1 MTQAPARYDRY
12 LTDFEA
18 FERETS
24 SQPEW
29 LRDLRLHSMAHFR
42 SVGLPTA
49 RKGNEPWKY
58 TNLAPIAD
66 KEFALGLQPSR
77 ALTSQEIAA
86 VAPWCTVWKELV
98 FVNGRYSAELS
109 SGDFDGVTALSLEQA
124 LTTHGGVIQKH
135 LGQLAPYHYDGFTA
149 LNTAFLRDGAFV
161 LVPDEA
167 EIPVHL
173 HVLFVTTQAD
183 APVASHPRTLIVAG
197 RQSKLTMVESYVSV
211 DGGSYFNNAVTEIVL
226 EEGAQLEH
234 HRVLL
239 DRDAYHVGLTRVRQG
254 RDSRFSSMA
263 FSTGPALA
271 RHDLNVLLDDT
282 GAECYLRGLYVT
294 AGDQHIDNYLSIDH
308 AQPHC
313 TSRLYYKGILD
324 DRSRAVF
331 GGTVLVRK
339 GAVKT
344 DAHQEDKNLVLSNE
358 AEVDSKPALEIY
370 ADDVKCGHGATAGAI
385 AEDALFYMRS
395 RGLDEETAEIFLIK
409 GFAAE
414 ILDQVTMEPLHAY
427 LSERTTQAL
436 PRFRRAE
443 AVA

>member
-18 FERETS
+18 FERETA

-29 LRDLRLHSMAHFR
+29 LHDLRRGSMAHFR

-58 TNLAPIAD
+58 TNVAPIAD

-77 ALTSQEIAA
+77 ALTSTEIAA

-98 FVNGRYSAELS
+98 FVNGRYSPELS

-124 LTTHGGVIQKH
+124 FATHGDIIQKH
-135 LGQLAPYHYDGFTA
+135 LGNLAPFDYDGFTA

-161 LVPDEA
+161 LVPDGA

-173 HVLFVTTQAD
+173 HVLFVTTRAD
-183 APVASHPRTLIVAG
+183 APVASHPRTLILAG
-197 RQSKLTMVESYVSV
+197 SQSKLTMVESYVSV
-211 DGGSYFNNAVTEIVL
+211 DGGSYLNNAVTEIVL
-226 EEGAQLEH
+226 EDGAQLEH

-271 RHDLNVLLDDT
+271 RHDLNVLLNDT
-282 GAECYLRGLYVT
+282 GAECYVRGLYVT

-331 GGTVLVRK
+331 GGTVLVRE

-395 RGLDEETAEIFLIK
+395 RGLDEETAQIFLIN

-427 LSERTTQAL
+427 LAERTTQAL
-436 PRFRRAE
+436 PRFRREE
-443 AVA
+443 AAA

>member
-1 MTQAPARYDRY
+1 MTLAPAYGRY
-12 LTDFEA
+12 LADFEA
-18 FERETS
+18 FEKETAS
-24 SQPEW
+24 HPAW
-29 LRDLRLHSMAHFR
+29 LRDLRREGIAHFDR
-42 SVGLPTA
+42 VGLPTA

-58 TNLAPIAD
+58 TNVAPIASA
-66 KEFALGLQPSR
+66 EFAHGLPPAR
-77 ALTSQEIAA
+77 VLASQEIAA

-98 FVNGRYSAELS
+98 FVNGRFSPDLS
-109 SGDFDGVTALSLEQA
+109 SKDFDGVVALSLEAA
-124 LTTHGGVIQKH
+124 LSSHGDLTQKH
-135 LGQLAPYHYDGFTA
+135 LSQLAPATYDGFTA

-161 LVPDEA
+161 LVPEGT
-167 EIPVHL
+167 EVPVHL
-173 HVLFVTTQAD
+173 HVLHVTTRAD
-183 APVASHPRTLIVAG
+183 APVVSYPRTLIVAG
-197 RQSKLTMVESYVSV
+197 AQSKLTMVESYVSV
-211 DGGSYFNNAVTEIVL
+211 DGGAYFNDAVTEIVV
-226 EEGAQLEH
+226 EDGAHLEH

-239 DRDAYHVGLTRVRQG
+239 DRDAYHVGVTRVRQG
-254 RDSRFSSMA
+254 RDSSFTTMA

-271 RHDLNVLLDDT
+271 RNDINVRLDDT
-282 GAECYLRGLYVT
+282 GAECYLRGLYVA

-331 GGTVLVRK
+331 GGTVLVRE

-344 DAHQEDKNLVLSNE
+344 DAHQEDKNLVLSDE

-370 ADDVKCGHGATAGAI
+370 ADDVKCGHGATAGAV

-395 RGLDEETAEIFLIK
+395 RGLDEETAQVFLVK

-436 PRFRRAE
+436 PRFQRRE
-443 AVA
+443 AAA